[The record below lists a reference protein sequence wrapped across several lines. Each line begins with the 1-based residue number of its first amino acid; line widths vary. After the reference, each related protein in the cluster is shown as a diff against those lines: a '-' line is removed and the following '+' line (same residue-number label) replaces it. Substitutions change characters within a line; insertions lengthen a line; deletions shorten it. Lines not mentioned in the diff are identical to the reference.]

1 VTKVHPSPHPLPRL
15 LAQVKREKAVPGV
28 VGSVGAPMPGVVFDV
43 KAKAGDQVEAGV
55 PIVVLSAMKMETVV
69 SATVAGRIA
78 ELPVK
83 VGDDVAAGDLLFK
96 IE

>member
-1 VTKVHPSPHPLPRL
+1 
-15 LAQVKREKAVPGV
+15 
-28 VGSVGAPMPGVVFDV
+28 MPGVVFDV
-43 KAKAGDQVEAGV
+43 KAKPGDQVEVGKA
-55 PIVVLSAMKMETVV
+55 IVVLSAMKMETVV

-83 VGDDVAAGDLLFK
+83 PGDDVAAGDLLFK